1 MEAGISDP
9 SKDVLSGIALD
20 MEPGDPQWLLAGSVT
35 WGENKNK
42 ENNNN
47 NNN

>member
-1 MEAGISDP
+1 MKRLLKTLFCREMEAGISDP

-35 WGENKNK
+35 
-42 ENNNN
+42 
-47 NNN
+47 